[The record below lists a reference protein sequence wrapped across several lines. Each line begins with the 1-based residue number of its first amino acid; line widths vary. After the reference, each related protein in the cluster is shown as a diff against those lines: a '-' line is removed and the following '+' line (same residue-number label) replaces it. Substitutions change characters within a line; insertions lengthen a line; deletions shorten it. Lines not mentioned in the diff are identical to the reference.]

1 MTLKLSWQD
10 FFNFSHIKN
19 IPKVDHTA
27 NNYSKIA
34 GDLQYFLPAGP
45 LFMLY
50 KPVDVNYCMTT
61 PAAIAV
67 NHVGTVIYS
76 TSYYEVL

>member
-1 MTLKLSWQD
+1 MRREIE
-10 FFNFSHIKN
+10 NY
-19 IPKVDHTA
+19 TA
-27 NNYSKIA
+27 NYYSKIA

-67 NHVGTVIYS
+67 NHVGTGIYC
-76 TSYYEVL
+76 TSYYEAL